1 MYYAGFV
8 VILVKKNMIEIDKH
22 YSLIHHV
29 LVLFKLSKCPSSGTP
44 GVRRPNVCRPD
55 VCRPD
60 EYG

>member
-29 LVLFKLSKCPSSGTP
+29 QVLFKLSK
-44 GVRRPNVCRPD
+44 
-55 VCRPD
+55 
-60 EYG
+60 

>member
-29 LVLFKLSKCPSSGTP
+29 QVLFKLSKWPLTDLSGQTKISSSGPTQDGP
-44 GVRRPNVCRPD
+44 G
-55 VCRPD
+55 
-60 EYG
+60 

>member
-29 LVLFKLSKCPSSGTP
+29 QVLFKLSKCPSSGCP
-44 GVRRPNVCRPD
+44 GVRRP
-55 VCRPD
+55 D